1 MKMLCK
7 MLCIDPVILKALRV
21 TLIYLNTEPL

>member
-7 MLCIDPVILKALRV
+7 IMCIDPVILKALRV
-21 TLIYLNTEPL
+21 ALIYLNIEPL